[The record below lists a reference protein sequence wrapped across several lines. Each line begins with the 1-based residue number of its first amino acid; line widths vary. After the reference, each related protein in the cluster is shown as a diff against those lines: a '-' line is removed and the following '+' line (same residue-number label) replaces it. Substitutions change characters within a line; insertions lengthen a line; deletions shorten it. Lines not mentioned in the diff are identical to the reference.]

1 MMDPYEICEI
11 AEDGLHRISE
21 VLARSRPFNAADYVQ
36 FRLAIAELKR
46 DENADVALLGRRL
59 NEIHAL
65 IKRIDTLRK
74 TIPEGA
80 RPIRKGAVDV
90 LRLISTCNRALKR
103 ISREV
108 TVDGV

>member
-1 MMDPYEICEI
+1 MDLYKIGEI
-11 AEDGLHRISE
+11 AEDGLNRLTE
-21 VLARSRPFNAADYVQ
+21 VLARTRPFNAADYVQ
-36 FRLAIAELKR
+36 FCQAIAELKH
-46 DENADVALLGRRL
+46 DENADVALLGRKL

-74 TIPEGA
+74 TMPEGA

-108 TVDGV
+108 AVDGV